1 MQQSPVWQPENIFPQ
16 SFQWTVL
23 KLMLHD
29 PTFYRQVRPHLP
41 VEFFSKEVQN
51 GEYLVRAVELV
62 YSHMGSGLRAV
73 APNRMVFETL
83 CAQHCATLDDQ
94 WRGSYIDAF
103 NGLTGYLY
111 DHPWHVGELE
121 FVQEKTFEWVRQRA
135 EMSLLVEAKRAIDQN
150 QNLGQIDLI
159 ERAREISRIGIIHD
173 DIGID
178 LFGTEEATW
187 RALSTREVRS
197 CIPTG
202 NENIDK
208 VFSGGH
214 GRKELTVYEAP
225 PNTGKTTVMAAFA
238 SKFLL
243 RGFKGVYISCEQS
256 DLLIMQKV
264 MASISGIDPNQWFT
278 SEVNTMHVWRWAQWL
293 TQHSCRLAIVQFVA
307 GKATTMDVETYLLNV
322 QAQWGAMPDFC
333 IVDYADLLGA
343 RRPRDQKRIE
353 LLEIYTDLRSIG
365 QELDLAMITAS
376 QSNRSSVGKERIG
389 IEDLTECFEKASVAD
404 VIVAI
409 CQTEEEQR
417 DNLLRLFFA
426 KNRIGPKFR
435 EIPMTINYAL
445 SMLEVNEM
453 RMGLQHAHAQAVQNF
468 DALARFGQKQNA

>member
-1 MQQSPVWQPENIFPQ
+1 MQHSPAWQPENTFPQ

-29 PTFYRQVRPHLP
+29 PTFYQQVRPHLP

-62 YSHMGSGLRAV
+62 YEHMGSGLRAP

-83 CAQHCATLDDQ
+83 CAQHCSTLDEQ
-94 WRGSYIDAF
+94 WRGNYVQAF
-103 NGLTGYLY
+103 QGLTGYLY
-111 DHPWHVGELE
+111 DQPWHPGELE
-121 FVQEKTFEWVRQRA
+121 FVQQRTFDWVKQRA

-159 ERAREISRIGIIHD
+159 ERAREISRIGIIHE

-187 RALSTREVRS
+187 RALTTREIRNCLPV
-197 CIPTG
+197 G
-202 NENIDK
+202 NEHIDK
-208 VFSGGH
+208 TFSGGH

-243 RGFKGVYISCEQS
+243 RGYKGVYISCEQS
-256 DLLIMQKV
+256 DLLIMQKIV
-264 MASISGIDPNQWFT
+264 ASIAGIDPNRWFET
-278 SEVNTMHVWRWAQWL
+278 EQNTWHVWQWAQWL
-293 TQHSCRLAIVQFVA
+293 IQNSSRLAIVQFLA
-307 GKATTMDVETYLLNV
+307 GKATATDVETYLLNV
-322 QAQWGAMPDFC
+322 HAQWGAMPDFC
-333 IVDYADLLGA
+333 VVDYADLLGA
-343 RRPRDQKRIE
+343 KRARDQKRIE
-353 LLEIYTDLRSIG
+353 LLEIYTDLRAIG
-365 QELDLAMITAS
+365 QELDLAMVTAS
-376 QSNRSSVGKERIG
+376 QSNRGSVGRERIG

-417 DNLLRLFFA
+417 ENLLRLFFA

-445 SMLEVNEM
+445 AVLEVNET
-453 RMGLQHAHAQAVQNF
+453 RMGLQQAHQQAAQNL
-468 DALARFGQKQNA
+468 DALARFGQQQHA